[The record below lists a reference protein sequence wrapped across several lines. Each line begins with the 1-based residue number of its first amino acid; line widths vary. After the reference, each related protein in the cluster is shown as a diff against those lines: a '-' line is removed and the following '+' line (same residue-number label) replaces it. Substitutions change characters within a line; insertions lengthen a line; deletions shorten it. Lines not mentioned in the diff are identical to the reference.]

1 MYEIG
6 LIIYATAII
15 ASCYLSWDAF
25 KHRFLPI
32 ARPMIAMS
40 ILLALVCIIRFLDL
54 TEIPLPRWAS
64 QFLDDFEFFGLKP
77 LIIPLWIWML
87 LEYYK
92 DQKIRLSN
100 KILLLFLIQPAIVT
114 TLALFDIFTN
124 GFISQVSPTALINPG
139 DRLGAYLQVRHIYGV
154 VAISLIILVTPYLVR
169 KHQQSP
175 LFDLALVTLT
185 MAVPFTFHILYRDGH
200 MDLSLGAPALI
211 FSILWGSRQYRL
223 LNLMP
228 VARQGIMDKIDSGIL
243 VGNIHSKLLYVN
255 NYAQRLFNL
264 DVSESALQERELS
277 IPAVFEEHLDFK
289 LAEKQTALLQTTRRN
304 NDNEIRYI
312 AATLQP
318 ILSPKLGHHLGSS
331 VSFHDITERR
341 QAELALESYSR
352 QKSEFFAGISHEF
365 RTPLT
370 LSLGNIDDTLNDLN
384 TVKPEQLREPL
395 LQAKAN
401 NKRLLGLVNQL
412 LELSRLDKGALAIKP
427 VQLELSTYL
436 PMLIANFESLAE
448 RQNIQMHFTVS
459 AKARQDSKLYFDSDA
474 LDKIIIN
481 LVSNALKSITDSQ
494 GGHVYI
500 DLDRSEASEELL
512 LTIRDTGCGI
522 PEDAIPKIF
531 EMFYSHQMDNAR
543 WPQGTGVGLSLVKQ
557 LLVLHEADISVS
569 SVENE
574 GTSFKLELKQGC
586 EHFADDIIIGQSYG
600 AQPESSIASTTNSFD
615 LEQETLNQALPPEDA
630 SLPSKPDDNLTQGL
644 SKQVLLA
651 EDNADMRRYIRKHLT
666 DYRLIEAVDGEEAL
680 DLAKQTMPDLVLSDV
695 MMPKMNGYDLCKNLK
710 SDAQTSHI
718 PVVLLTAKSDQ
729 SEKLEGLSLG
739 ADDYLSKPFDTNEL
753 RIRIKNLLASRDT
766 IRAFYQAN
774 GLKKVISHP
783 ELPKR
788 ETIFLEKLQNY
799 VRENID
805 NVDIKISDMA
815 AAVFMS
821 ERSLSRKVKTLTGA
835 TPKQMLMTIR
845 LEHAAQL
852 LLSSESNITQ
862 LSYETG
868 FSDPSH
874 FTRSFKKHYEMTPTE
889 YRERH
894 TSSPV

>member
-40 ILLALVCIIRFLDL
+40 ILLAFVCIIRFLDL
-54 TEIPLPRWAS
+54 TEIPLPRWGS
-64 QFLDDFEFFGLKP
+64 QFLDDFEFFGLMP
-77 LIIPLWIWML
+77 FIIPLWIWML

-100 KILLLFLIQPAIVT
+100 KVLLLFLIQPAIVT
-114 TLALFDIFTN
+114 TLAIFDIFTN
-124 GFISQVSPTALINPG
+124 GFVSQVSPTAMIIPS

-154 VAISLIILVTPYLVR
+154 VAISLIIFVTPYLVR

-185 MAVPFTFHILYRDGH
+185 MAIPFTFHILYRDGH
-200 MDLSLGAPALI
+200 MNLSLGAPALI
-211 FSILWGSRQYRL
+211 FFIIWGNRQYRL
-223 LNLMP
+223 LNVMP
-228 VARQGIMDKIDSGIL
+228 VARQGIMDNIDSGIL
-243 VGNIHSKLLYVN
+243 VGNVHSKLLYVN
-255 NYAQRLFNL
+255 NYAQELFNL

-277 IPAVFEEHLDFK
+277 IPQVFEEHLDFA
-289 LAEKQTALLQTTRRN
+289 LAEKQTALLQTTGRHKEN
-304 NDNEIRYI
+304 KTRYI
-312 AATLQP
+312 AAVLQP

-331 VSFHDITERR
+331 VSFHDITERK

-370 LSLGNIDDTLNDLN
+370 LSLGNIDDVLNDLN
-384 TVKPEQLREPL
+384 TVKPDQLKAPL
-395 LQAKAN
+395 LQAKTN

-448 RQNIQMHFTVS
+448 KQNIQMHFTVS
-459 AKARQDSKLYFDSDA
+459 AKARQDSHLYFDSDA

-481 LVSNALKSITDSQ
+481 LVSNALKSITDDQ

-500 DLDRSEASEELL
+500 ALDRQEKSEALL
-512 LTIRDTGCGI
+512 LTISDTGCGI
-522 PEDAIPKIF
+522 PEDAVPKIF
-531 EMFYSHQMDNAR
+531 EMFYSHQMNNTR

-557 LLVLHEADISVS
+557 LLVLHDADISVS
-569 SVENE
+569 SIENE
-574 GTSFKLELKQGC
+574 GTSFKLDLKQGYA
-586 EHFADDIIIGQSYG
+586 HFADDIVIEQQSGSMQEANASDG
-600 AQPESSIASTTNSFD
+600 ASHFDFKQEEADLVSSMSDSVLPMETSSG
-615 LEQETLNQALPPEDA
+615 LETPAL
-630 SLPSKPDDNLTQGL
+630 L
-644 SKQVLLA
+644 KQVLLA
-651 EDNADMRRYIRKHLT
+651 EDNADMRRYIRKHLP
-666 DYRLIEAVDGEEAL
+666 DYRLVEAADGEEAL
-680 DLAKQTMPDLVLSDV
+680 DLAKQIMPDLVLSDV
-695 MMPKMNGYDLCKNLK
+695 MMPKMNGYDLCKSLK
-710 SDAQTSHI
+710 SDALTSHI

-753 RIRIKNLLASRDT
+753 RLRIKNLLASRDNL
-766 IRAFYQAN
+766 RAFYQVN
-774 GLKKVISHP
+774 GLEKVIKHP

-788 ETIFLEKLQNY
+788 ETIFLENLQNY

-815 AAVFMS
+815 AVVFMS

-852 LLSSESNITQ
+852 LINSEFNITQ

-894 TSSPV
+894 

>member
-1 MYEIG
+1 MYETG
-6 LIIYATAII
+6 LIIYATAFI

-32 ARPMIAMS
+32 ARPMTAMS
-40 ILLALVCIIRFLDL
+40 ILLALVCIIRFLDI
-54 TEIPLPRWAS
+54 TKIPMPRWGA
-64 QFLDDFEFFGLKP
+64 QFLDDFEFFVLMP
-77 LIIPLWIWML
+77 FIIPLWIWML

-92 DQKIRLSN
+92 DQKVRPSHIV
-100 KILLLFLIQPAIVT
+100 ILLCLIQPSIVT
-114 TLALFDIFTN
+114 TLALFDMFTN
-124 GFISQVSPTALINPG
+124 GFVSQASPTALIVPG
-139 DRLGAYLQVRHIYGV
+139 ERLGAYLQVRLIYGV
-154 VAISLIILVTPYLVR
+154 VAISLIVLITPYLVR

-175 LFDLALVTLT
+175 LFDLMLVILT
-185 MAVPFTFHILYRDGH
+185 IAVPFTFHILYRDGY
-200 MDLSLGAPALI
+200 MTLSLGAPALI
-211 FSILWGSRQYRL
+211 FFILWGNRQYRL
-223 LNLMP
+223 LDVMP
-228 VARQGIMDKIDSGIL
+228 VARKGIMDKIDSGIL
-243 VGNIHSKLLYVN
+243 VGNVHSKLLYVN
-255 NYAQRLFNL
+255 NYAQQLFNL
-264 DVSESALQERELS
+264 DVSDSALQEREIS
-277 IPAVFEEHLDFK
+277 IPAVFEEHLDFT
-289 LAEKQTALLQTTRRN
+289 LAEKQTALLQTSAHGKD
-304 NDNEIRYI
+304 NDVRYI

-318 ILSPKLGHHLGSS
+318 ILSPKLRHHLGST
-331 VSFHDITERR
+331 VSFHDITERK

-384 TVKPEQLREPL
+384 TAKPEQLKAPL

-401 NKRLLGLVNQL
+401 NKRLLSLVNQL

-427 VQLELSTYL
+427 VKLELSTYL

-448 RQNIQMHFTVS
+448 RQNIQLHFTIS
-459 AKARQDSKLYFDSDA
+459 AKARQDSTLYFDSDA
-474 LDKIIIN
+474 LDKVVIN
-481 LVSNALKSITDSQ
+481 LVSNALKSITDNQ

-500 DLDRSEASEELL
+500 ELDRNDESEQLL

-522 PEDAIPKIF
+522 PKDSIPKIF
-531 EMFYSHQMDNAR
+531 EMFYSHQMDNTR

-557 LLVLHEADISVS
+557 LLVLHDANISVS

-574 GTSFKLELKQGC
+574 GTSFELTLQQGHA
-586 EHFADDIIIGQSYG
+586 HFAEDIIIGQHSW
-600 AQPESSIASTTNSFD
+600 AEPEATSSSTSFD
-615 LEQETLNQALPPEDA
+615 LEQETFNQALAADDA
-630 SLPSKPDDNLTQGL
+630 STLTEPEGNFTQGL

-651 EDNADMRRYIRKHLT
+651 EDNADMRRYIRKHLM
-666 DYRLIEAVDGEEAL
+666 DYRLIEAADGEEAL

-695 MMPKMNGYDLCKNLK
+695 MMPKMNGYDLCKSLK

-753 RIRIKNLLASRDT
+753 RLRIKNLLASRDT

-774 GLKKVISHP
+774 GLEKVIKHP

-815 AAVFMS
+815 SAVFMS

-874 FTRSFKKHYEMTPTE
+874 FTRSFKKHYEITPTE

-894 TSSPV
+894 ASSPI